1 MNQCFVFVG
10 VFAALFSAAVFAQDD
25 NAATDGDT
33 ASGQA
38 AAVDEFDREPERCI
52 QAYRIDRTEVIN
64 DRTILFHMTG
74 SQIYLNELTQECRRL
89 DRSKR
94 FSYTLRTSQLCDVDF
109 ITVIEGFGSSLRQ
122 GVSCGLGMF
131 YPITEEEA
139 ELLDADPDEML
150 EAAGAIKETIESSG
164 EAVIPGDESDEN

>member
-1 MNQCFVFVG
+1 MNKCLMLSGAFV
-10 VFAALFSAAVFAQDD
+10 ALFCPVAFAQDD
-25 NAATDGDT
+25 DASMDSEIESGYSAATDD
-33 ASGQA
+33 
-38 AAVDEFDREPERCI
+38 FDREPKRCI
-52 QAYRIDRTEVIN
+52 LAYRIDRTEVIN

-74 SQIYLNELTQECRRL
+74 NQIYLNELTEDCRRL

-94 FSYTLRTSQLCDVDF
+94 FSYTLRTNQLCDVDF

-150 EAAGAIKETIESSG
+150 EAAGAIQETIESSG
-164 EAVIPGDESDEN
+164 EAVIPGDESDQD

>member
-1 MNQCFVFVG
+1 MSKTLMLCGALV
-10 VFAALFSAAVFAQDD
+10 ALFNAVAFAQDD
-25 NAATDGDT
+25 NANTDS
-33 ASGQA
+33 ANESGQTA
-38 AAVDEFDREPERCI
+38 AIDDFDREPERCI
-52 QAYRIDRTEVIN
+52 LAYRIDRTEVIN

-74 SQIYLNELTQECRRL
+74 NQIYLNELTEDCRRL

-94 FSYTLRTSQLCDVDF
+94 FSYTLRTNQLCDVDF

-164 EAVIPGDESDEN
+164 EAVIPGDEADEN

>member
-1 MNQCFVFVG
+1 MSKTLMLCGAFVAF
-10 VFAALFSAAVFAQDD
+10 FNAVAFAQDE
-25 NAATDGDT
+25 NANTDST
-33 ASGQA
+33 NESGQTA
-38 AAVDEFDREPERCI
+38 AIDEFDREPERCI

-64 DRTILFHMTG
+64 DRTILFHMSG
-74 SQIYLNELTQECRRL
+74 SRIYLNELTRECRRL
-89 DRSKR
+89 ERSKR

-150 EAAGAIKETIESSG
+150 EAAGAVTETIESSG
-164 EAVIPGDESDEN
+164 EAVIPSDDSDEN